1 MKKITSLIL
10 LCFLTINL
18 FSQEKKPQLASNEL
32 RINMLYTALGLPEIS
47 YERYLDDE
55 SSVGV
60 SMAFSVDS
68 SFDLNYIIIPNY
80 RHYFGKKRAAG
91 LFMEANAALFS
102 ENTYFFGTSKTGFGL
117 GMAVGGKF
125 VTKQN
130 WTANLTLGL
139 GRNFINN
146 LYVDEAYPRI
156 EISIGKRF

>member
-1 MKKITSLIL
+1 MKKALSLVL
-10 LCFLTINL
+10 LYFFTIAL

-32 RINMLYTALGLPEIS
+32 RINMFYTTLGLPEIA
-47 YERYLDDE
+47 YEKYLNNE
-55 SSVGV
+55 SSIGV
-60 SMAFSVDS
+60 SVAFSVDS
-68 SFDLNYIIIPNY
+68 NIDLNYLIIPNY

-91 LFMEANAALFS
+91 FFLEANAALFS
-102 ENTYFFGTSKTGFGL
+102 EKTYFPYANETGLGL
-117 GMAVGGKF
+117 GMALGGKF

-146 LYVDEAYPRI
+146 SYTNQAYPRM